1 MEEDGAVTDHRRPR
15 AGWGGAVVQRARD
28 LGAYLQAQGSERGDA
43 AGSRDAD
50 AVLRDTAI
58 DLQPV
63 TTLPQPVLGL
73 R

>member
-1 MEEDGAVTDHRRPR
+1 
-15 AGWGGAVVQRARD
+15 VVQRARD